1 MKELIQAILNYLKL
15 KKVGEHAEG
24 KDNFFVKIRKS
35 LFDRV
40 KWKAE
45 WTIKKWNG
53 DPVGDPF
60 EEVHIM
66 QNLLLNAGINL
77 LTTLFCGGSGTAYNN
92 ANARLGVGDSATA
105 AAATQ
110 TALLGS
116 NTLWKAMDSGFP
128 TYGTSQLMTFKSTF
142 GSSEANFAWNEFAVG
157 NAAGGGTLANRKVSA
172 QGTKVSGQTWELT
185 LTITLL

>member
-1 MKELIQAILNYLKL
+1 MSKLIQAILNYLKSKNVSEGGKGL
-15 KKVGEHAEG
+15 DESLIKQIKKIFEHG
-24 KDNFFVKIRKS
+24 N
-35 LFDRV
+35 
-40 KWKAE
+40 WKAE

-53 DPVGDPF
+53 DLIGDPF
-60 EEVHIM
+60 EEVTIK